1 MFRAKTD
8 RIAKIAVDKKETVH
22 KLDFLLS
29 QRTIMYIDY
38 ANVRPWS
45 NKLKFHIDIKR
56 LKQFLD
62 SFSQIDKVHFYQGT
76 LTGDENSLNDIQEI
90 SDRNYV
96 LHTKPVKIMDLSID
110 VTSLQSIQSP
120 DLLKDFVRNPLL
132 KTFSLDQV
140 ENLNKHLQNL
150 NQQGVL
156 KLQDRKC
163 NFDVEIGVDMLLDLQ
178 NNNAETFV
186 LWSGDSD
193 FADPLQ
199 QLLDADK
206 NVILFATAGRVA
218 RELNALRKNGLKI
231 FDVKDLEKFICWP
244 KELRKLTQ

>member
-1 MFRAKTD
+1 MFTAKTD
-8 RIAKIAVDKKETVH
+8 RIKEIAVDEQDLIE
-22 KLDFLLS
+22 KLDSLLTE
-29 QRTIMYIDY
+29 RTIMYIDY

-45 NKLKFHIDIKR
+45 NKLKFHVDIKR

-76 LTGDENSLNDIQEI
+76 LTGDKDSENDIQEV

-110 VTSLQSIQSP
+110 VTSLQSMQSP
-120 DLLKDFVRNPLL
+120 DLIKDFVRTPLL
-132 KTFSLDQV
+132 KTLSLDQI
-140 ENLNKHLQNL
+140 EGLNKHLQNL

-178 NNNAETFV
+178 NNNADTFV

-199 QLLDADK
+199 QLLDANK
-206 NVILFATAGRVA
+206 NVILFATAGRIS
-218 RELNALRKNGLKI
+218 RELNTLRQNGLKI
-231 FDVKDLEKFICWP
+231 FDIKDLEKFVCWP